1 MVNIWDP
8 HFHIWDVSEVTQSGH
23 DPTQL
28 FAPKEDSVY
37 NIDRYE
43 NDMAMEGFKLTGGV
57 FVEAVSVCHVES
69 DGPLFEESCLAET
82 VWTSKEMDSSKLDY
96 RVVASALWRVRIL
109 KVFLHPSSNTKG
121 FAESGRSSTMN
132 PPGRGMKKEVI
143 FWKIHPGERDSLFWK
158 NSECPLI
165 SN

>member
-23 DPTQL
+23 DPAQL
-28 FAPKEDSVY
+28 FAPKEDPVY
-37 NIDRYE
+37 TIDRYE

-82 VWTSKEMDSSKLDY
+82 VWTSKEMDRSKL
-96 RVVASALWRVRIL
+96 S
-109 KVFLHPSSNTKG
+109 TKG

>member
-23 DPTQL
+23 DPAQL
-28 FAPKEDSVY
+28 FAPKEDPVY
-37 NIDRYE
+37 TIDRYE

-82 VWTSKEMDSSKLDY
+82 AWTSREMDRSKLDY
-96 RVVASALWRVRIL
+96 RIVASAPLE
-109 KVFLHPSSNTKG
+109 SSK
-121 FAESGRSSTMN
+121 MC
-132 PPGRGMKKEVI
+132 V
-143 FWKIHPGERDSLFWK
+143 L
-158 NSECPLI
+158 
-165 SN
+165 